1 MESAMLSAITSYDAV
16 RKKQKQEKKERI
28 AKEAQEAQ
36 MRRTLENAI
45 RPPQVH
51 SDPWRSYFT

>member
-1 MESAMLSAITSYDAV
+1 MEAAMLSAITSYDAV
-16 RKKQKQEKKERI
+16 RKKQKAEKKAKQ

-45 RPPQVH
+45 RPPQIQH
-51 SDPWRSYFT
+51 DPCRS